1 MSVLTAIQC
10 GMLDFLY
17 QRRWFTLV
25 SLKSTHI
32 SRCRVHTS
40 IPSTAKQERSSS
52 CSSAQPCKILF
63 AHLSSRQSCAEEER
77 KYSLRNAAE
86 NWIYTCIKLQW
97 TNLHT
102 HTHTINDYLHINNQI
117 PVSGTASFNTA
128 CACSTS
134 ASLTCNLHSV
144 LAVFNSCV
152 FILPTSTSGA
162 SPL

>member
-1 MSVLTAIQC
+1 MVCWISYIKGDGL
-10 GMLDFLY
+10 LLFPSNPH
-17 QRRWFTLV
+17 TLAGAEYIPAFPA
-25 SLKSTHI
+25 LL
-32 SRCRVHTS
+32 SRKEAAPAAVHS
-40 IPSTAKQERSSS
+40 HAKS
-52 CSSAQPCKILF
+52 CSLISPPGSLALKKNASIHLEMQLKIEYI
-63 AHLSSRQSCAEEER
+63 HVSNCSEQ
-77 KYSLRNAAE
+77 
-86 NWIYTCIKLQW
+86 IY
-97 TNLHT
+97 T